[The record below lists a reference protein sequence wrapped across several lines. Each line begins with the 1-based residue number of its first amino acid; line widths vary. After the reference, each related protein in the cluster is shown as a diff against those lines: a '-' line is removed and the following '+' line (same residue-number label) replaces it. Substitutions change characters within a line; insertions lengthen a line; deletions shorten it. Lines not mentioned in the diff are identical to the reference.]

1 MSKWTIEKIELPLNV
16 DWKIS
21 RGQTNIKEN
30 LVITFSEGKLQG
42 RGEVSFLTGTGPG
55 PKEIEEYFNE
65 FLSVVPKEVNGLE
78 DFIQILEEGDFP
90 ANLKCALETAYVG
103 FLGELMQESP
113 QRVLGI
119 RDVSNIETSMT
130 IPHMATSE
138 VGEHIKKHNLS
149 RFCAL
154 KIKITSAN
162 DVQFLQEV
170 AKHYDGPLRIDGNEC
185 FSNAQ
190 ECLSFLHELEGLNI
204 QFIEQ
209 PITHLNFNES
219 IKLRQESRYMIFADE
234 SVQDGRIIDD
244 FQLGFHGINVKL
256 SKAGGYYKAQRQLK
270 EARELGLKT
279 MLGCMVE
286 SSLGISCAMNI
297 AHGVDYFDLDG
308 FLLLKEDPMKLV
320 YEEMGK
326 LYFSHQQ

>member
-1 MSKWTIEKIELPLNV
+1 
-16 DWKIS
+16 
-21 RGQTNIKEN
+21 
-30 LVITFSEGKLQG
+30 
-42 RGEVSFLTGTGPG
+42 
-55 PKEIEEYFNE
+55 
-65 FLSVVPKEVNGLE
+65 
-78 DFIQILEEGDFP
+78 
-90 ANLKCALETAYVG
+90 
-103 FLGELMQESP
+103 
-113 QRVLGI
+113 
-119 RDVSNIETSMT
+119 
-130 IPHMATSE
+130 
-138 VGEHIKKHNLS
+138 
-149 RFCAL
+149 
-154 KIKITSAN
+154 
-162 DVQFLQEV
+162 
-170 AKHYDGPLRIDGNEC
+170 
-185 FSNAQ
+185 
-190 ECLSFLHELEGLNI
+190 
-204 QFIEQ
+204 
-209 PITHLNFNES
+209 
-219 IKLRQESRYMIFADE
+219 MIFADE